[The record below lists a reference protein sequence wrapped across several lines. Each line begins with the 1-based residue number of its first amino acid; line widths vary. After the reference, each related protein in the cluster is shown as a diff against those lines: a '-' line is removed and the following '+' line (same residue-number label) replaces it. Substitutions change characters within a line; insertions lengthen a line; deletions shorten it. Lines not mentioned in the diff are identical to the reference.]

1 MIRKWFNARAM
12 TSAQPIRRAR
22 RPSHGAAAVSAAV
35 VAPSPT
41 EVGKPAAVS
50 GPRESVTVTV
60 VVPEIGSKP
69 SKRTTST
76 AAIAAPSPAVPTIR
90 HPPERTAMTSPPTS
104 TTTAS
109 RRVTITMTSTNQV
122 GIAARPAKSS
132 PVKSTS
138 ARPHSHCTSSS
149 TRSRTAA
156 TTARRT
162 SEGERTTVH
171 QYP

>member
-60 VVPEIGSKP
+60 VVPERRVEALEEDDEHGGDRGAEP
-69 SKRTTST
+69 GC
-76 AAIAAPSPAVPTIR
+76 AD
-90 HPPERTAMTSPPTS
+90 HPP
-104 TTTAS
+104 
-109 RRVTITMTSTNQV
+109 
-122 GIAARPAKSS
+122 
-132 PVKSTS
+132 S
-138 ARPHSHCTSSS
+138 A
-149 TRSRTAA
+149 
-156 TTARRT
+156 
-162 SEGERTTVH
+162 
-171 QYP
+171 